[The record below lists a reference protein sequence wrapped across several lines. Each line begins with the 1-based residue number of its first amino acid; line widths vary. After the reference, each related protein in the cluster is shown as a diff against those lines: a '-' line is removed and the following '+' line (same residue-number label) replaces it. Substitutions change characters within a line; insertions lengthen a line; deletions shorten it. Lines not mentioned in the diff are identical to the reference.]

1 VSIEDPMQM
10 SRRYVTRLVA
20 AVGLIT
26 LTCIAL
32 IIPVPYVTMKPGP
45 AFDTLGDFD
54 GEPMFTFGD
63 DVKTYPTSGTLDFTT
78 VSITSSDRQLRLG
91 DLVKA
96 YFSDDTSVVPRDLV
110 YPDGET
116 AEQSK
121 AESAAQLD
129 SSKDSSKVAALRA
142 AGYEVGE
149 TPVIV
154 TVAKDGAAHGIIR
167 PSDEVLEVDGTKT
180 PTNNEVVAAV
190 GEHDPGDDVTFLVRR
205 QGTERTLTVTTK
217 PDKDDPSV
225 PRVGVTIGTKYDYPI
240 VLDNNVGDQIGG
252 SSAGTM
258 FALAIYDRL
267 TPGALTGGLKV
278 AGTGEMSADGVVG
291 KIGGVQQKISGA
303 WRHGANIFLVPAE
316 NCAEAVK
323 GDTHGLKL
331 VKITKLDDAIASV
344 EALADDR
351 DAKVPSCS

>member
-1 VSIEDPMQM
+1 MRRRSGTFRVMGTTAHVVVLGGGPGVEQCRRRLGELERRWSRFLPDSELSRLNDAAGSGVQVSPQ
-10 SRRYVTRLVA
+10 TAALVDR
-20 AVGLIT
+20 AVR
-26 LTCIAL
+26 AWR
-32 IIPVPYVTMKPGP
+32 
-45 AFDTLGDFD
+45 A
-54 GEPMFTFGD
+54 
-63 DVKTYPTSGTLDFTT
+63 TSGRFDPT
-78 VSITSSDRQLRLG
+78 VLH
-91 DLVKA
+91 
-96 YFSDDTSVVPRDLV
+96 
-110 YPDGET
+110 
-116 AEQSK
+116 
-121 AESAAQLD
+121 
-129 SSKDSSKVAALRA
+129 ALRA